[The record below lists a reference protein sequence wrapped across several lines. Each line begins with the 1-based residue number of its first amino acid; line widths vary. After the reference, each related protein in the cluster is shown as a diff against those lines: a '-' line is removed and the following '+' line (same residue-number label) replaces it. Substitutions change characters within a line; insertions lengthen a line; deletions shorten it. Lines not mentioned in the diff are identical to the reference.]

1 MFSPKALAVSLLLL
15 FMCAIGVPAQHE
27 DYKDVYV
34 INQTPWHV
42 GVAIQDKSWVLE
54 PWRRRTELQE
64 HGHCYECGAHT
75 FLVVQC
81 NEANFRR
88 EGLMEDL
95 AYQDQGRWILD
106 VGQMLNN
113 NHDHGGGHSH

>member
-1 MFSPKALAVSLLLL
+1 MVSPKALAANLLVLLL
-15 FMCAIGVPAQHE
+15 CAIGVRAQAHHD
-27 DYKDVYV
+27 DYLDVYV
-34 INQTPWHV
+34 MNQTPWHV

-54 PWRRRTELQE
+54 PWRGRTELQE

-81 NEANFRR
+81 NEAHFRR

-95 AYQDQGRWILD
+95 AHQEGGRWVLD
-106 VGQMLNN
+106 VGQMIN
-113 NHDHGGGHSH
+113 HGGGHTH